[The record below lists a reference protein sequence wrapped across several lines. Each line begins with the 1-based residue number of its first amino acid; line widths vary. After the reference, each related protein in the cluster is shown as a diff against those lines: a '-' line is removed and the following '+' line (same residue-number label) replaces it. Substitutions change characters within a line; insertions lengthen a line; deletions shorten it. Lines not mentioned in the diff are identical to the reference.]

1 MKKNTAHPHI
11 IGFNVE
17 TIKYKS
23 IRFDCWD
30 AGGQAKVRRIKIQ
43 FDVVKLK
50 PILKKIVSKIVA
62 SLLSKFTGCYICR

>member
-30 AGGQAKVRRIKIQ
+30 AGGQAKVRRIKIL

-50 PILKKIVSKIVA
+50 LILKIVSKIVA
-62 SLLSKFTGCYICR
+62 SLLPKFTGCYICR